1 MPNKKAIKAA
11 EKALAEAKSA
21 VSDARRAVKKLDKKT
36 RRKADDL
43 RDELNTAAK
52 SARKAIKRAER
63 TATRRRTARPEQITM
78 HRISAHAESRAQA
91 PQEVATAAS
100 TGPTYREL
108 REQAKAKGI
117 RGYSR
122 MDKASLAAALT
133 TS

>member
-21 VSDARRAVKKLDKKT
+21 VSDARQAVKKLDRKT

-43 RDELNTAAK
+43 RVELKRAAK
-52 SARKAIKRAER
+52 SASKSIERDVR
-63 TATRRRTARPEQITM
+63 TATKRRAAQAEQITV
-78 HRISAHAESRAQA
+78 RRLSARAEGGA
-91 PQEVATAAS
+91 PARDEVAADAS

-108 REQAKAKGI
+108 REQAKVRGI

-122 MDKASLAAALT
+122 MDKATLAAALT